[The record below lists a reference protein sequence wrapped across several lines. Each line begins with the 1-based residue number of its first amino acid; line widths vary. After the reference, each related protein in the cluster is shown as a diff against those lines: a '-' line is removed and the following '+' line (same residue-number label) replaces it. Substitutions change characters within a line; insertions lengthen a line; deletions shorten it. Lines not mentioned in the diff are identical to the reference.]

1 MFALVKKL
9 LVFLAFSLLASAN
22 VFAEDFKIMKFNQW
36 LLKNGY
42 LEYLNLEENKLC
54 KEEPK
59 YSQIWFINNCDKFQG
74 SNNLNIKIKNI
85 ISTYLNS
92 FIITYFP
99 VYQLR

>member
-1 MFALVKKL
+1 MKKI

-22 VFAEDFKIMKFNQW
+22 VFAEDFKIMKFNEW

-42 LEYLNLEENKLC
+42 LEYLNLEENELC

-74 SNNLNIKIKNI
+74 SNNLNIKIKNKALSATNI
-85 ISTYLNS
+85 AYHSNPNREIGRAH
-92 FIITYFP
+92 
-99 VYQLR
+99 V